1 LIPSYIS
8 PERLQSVFS
17 ESAAKEKASRLTAT
31 RFFEEARRNGY
42 FFTGL
47 D

>member
-8 PERLQSVFS
+8 LERLQNVFS
-17 ESAAKEKASRLTAT
+17 GSAAKEKASRLTAT
-31 RFFEEARRNGY
+31 RFFEKSRRNGY